1 MKPASAKF
9 ISFDGLS
16 YGLLSALCLL
26 SLSVVNKIS
35 VYSGSYYVE
44 FSINPGKSF
53 ENCFDFLTE
62 KDDLFHEPAST
73 LVSKWSSLYSS
84 LGPTV

>member
-1 MKPASAKF
+1 MKPSAKN
-9 ISFDGLS
+9 ISFDSLS
-16 YGLLSALCLL
+16 YGLLSALCLF

-62 KDDLFHEPAST
+62 KDDLFHEPAIT
-73 LVSKWSSLYSS
+73 LVSKLSSLFSS

>member
-1 MKPASAKF
+1 MNGPGEAGCKKR
-9 ISFDGLS
+9 ISFDGLG

-26 SLSVVNKIS
+26 SLPVVNKIS

-62 KDDLFHEPAST
+62 KDDLFHELAST
-73 LVSKWSSLYSS
+73 LVCK
-84 LGPTV
+84 